1 MINEQQLQILT
12 DRQYQ
17 GQRVF
22 KLWNGDNEQFRG
34 EKLYR
39 MVAHFVFRGL
49 FQLTDSVCWILHNK
63 SSMYYS

>member
-22 KLWNGDNEQFRG
+22 KLWNGDKAIQRW
-34 EKLYR
+34 KTL
-39 MVAHFVFRGL
+39 
-49 FQLTDSVCWILHNK
+49 
-63 SSMYYS
+63 